1 MVSEEEY
8 TLKAEKN
15 IAVFCERVQREVILN
30 IVVHLAERWCGY
42 DIVRLS
48 GCQSQDVCGTG
59 QCEIIYAEEENAF
72 DQLIADYHKQQD
84 IRDRIRDKIKY
95 SNQ

>member
-1 MVSEEEY
+1 M
-8 TLKAEKN
+8 KIEKN
-15 IAVFCERVQREVILN
+15 IEVFCERVKREVVLN

-48 GCQSQDVCGTG
+48 GCQSQKACGAG
-59 QCEIIYAEEENAF
+59 HCEVIYIEEETAF
-72 DQLIADYHKQQD
+72 DQLIADYHEQQD
-84 IRDRIRDKIKY
+84 IRDKIRDQIKY

>member
-1 MVSEEEY
+1 MI
-8 TLKAEKN
+8 EKN
-15 IAVFCERVQREVILN
+15 IEVYCERVQREVVLN

-48 GCQSQDVCGTG
+48 GCQSQKACGPG
-59 QCEIIYAEEENAF
+59 QCEVMNAEEETAI
-72 DQLIADYHKQQD
+72 DRLIADYHEQQD
-84 IRDRIRDKIKY
+84 VRDEIRDKIKY